1 MSTLL
6 FERSLPRFAAAR
18 LASSFGS
25 GRGAGVG
32 PLRLLEHDA
41 PRLPGAGWVH
51 VDPVLSGI
59 CGSDLAT
66 LDGRSSRYFEEI
78 VSFPFVPGHEVV
90 GHLSADAVGAD
101 GSVLAARTRV
111 VLQPVL
117 GCAARGIVPMC
128 PACQAGHVGNCG
140 NLAFGH
146 IRPGLQTGFCADTG
160 GGWSSTGLVAHSSQL
175 FAVPDGL
182 SDADAVTTE
191 PVACAVHAVLGAGIR
206 DGDVV
211 AVLGAGTLGL
221 TVTAALAHLA
231 ATGRLPAPR
240 CLLVG
245 ARYPHQ
251 QRLAREFGA
260 TEALPADQLGRAV
273 RRHSHSL
280 SFGGAPGE
288 TATLSGGADVVID
301 CVGSAESIAQSL
313 AMVRPRGTVALVGM
327 PGKVTIDLAPL
338 WHREVR
344 LAGAYAYGSESVPT
358 ASAPASAAAGAG
370 AAATGGGATAVE
382 EASPAPSTRRRRSA
396 AAAKSE
402 EAALTV
408 VTAPRAD
415 VAPEEMPTFA
425 LAFEVVA
432 AQSTGRLVSATYPLT
447 RFEEAVAHAGAAGR
461 RGAVKIAF
469 DITKGHTR

>member
-18 LASSFGS
+18 VVSTFGS

-32 PLRLLEHDA
+32 PLRLVDYEA
-41 PRLPGAGWVH
+41 PDLPGAGWARL
-51 VDPVLSGI
+51 DPVLSGI

-66 LDGRSSRYFEEI
+66 LDGRSSRYFEDI

-90 GHLSADAVGAD
+90 GHLSDDATAAD
-101 GSVLAARTRV
+101 GSALPAGSRV

-117 GCAARGIVPMC
+117 GCAARAITPMC
-128 PACQAGHVGNCG
+128 AACTAGQVGNCG
-140 NLAFGH
+140 HLAFGH

-175 FAVPDGL
+175 FAVPDAL
-182 SDADAVTTE
+182 TDADAVTVE
-191 PVACAVHAVLGAGIR
+191 PVACAVHAVLGAGLQ

-221 TVTAALAHLA
+221 TVIAALTHLA
-231 ATGRLPAPR
+231 ATERCPLPAAV
-240 CLLVG
+240 LVG
-245 ARYPHQ
+245 AKYAHQ
-251 QRLAREFGA
+251 QRLARTFGA
-260 TEALPADQLGRAV
+260 TEALPPDQLARAV

-288 TATLSGGADVVID
+288 TATLSGGADIVLD

-327 PGKVTIDLAPL
+327 PGKVTVDLAPL

-344 LAGAYAYGSESVPT
+344 LAGAYAYGRESVL
-358 ASAPASAAAGAG
+358 AGMAG
-370 AAATGGGATAVE
+370 AATAAGSKKGAANRKAT
-382 EASPAPSTRRRRSA
+382 PAP
-396 AAAKSE
+396 
-402 EAALTV
+402 V
-408 VTAPRAD
+408 GV
-415 VAPEEMPTFA
+415 PTFE
-425 LAFEVVA
+425 LAFEVA
-432 AQSTGRLVSATYPLT
+432 AAHGTGRLVSATYPLT
-447 RFEEAVAHAGAAGR
+447 RFEEAIAHAGAAGR

-469 DITKGHTR
+469 DLGKGHTR

>member
-25 GRGAGVG
+25 GRGAGLG
-32 PLRLLEHDA
+32 PLRLVDHHA
-41 PRLPGAGWVH
+41 PELPGEGWVH

-59 CGSDLAT
+59 CGSDLST

-101 GSVLAARTRV
+101 GEPLAAGSRV

-117 GCAARGIVPMC
+117 GCAARDIHPFCV
-128 PACQAGHVGNCG
+128 ACAAGHVGDCG
-140 NLAFGH
+140 RVAFGH

-160 GGWSSTGLVAHSSQL
+160 GGWSTTGLVAHSSQL
-175 FAVPDGL
+175 FAVPAGL

-191 PVACAVHAVLGAGIR
+191 PVACAVHAVLSAGIR
-206 DGDVV
+206 EGDVV
-211 AVLGAGTLGL
+211 AVVGAGTLGL

-231 ATGRLPAPR
+231 ASGRLPAPR
-240 CLLVG
+240 SLLIG
-245 ARYPHQ
+245 AKYSHQ
-251 QRLAREFGA
+251 LRLAREFGA
-260 TEALPADQLGRAV
+260 TEALPPDQLARAV

-280 SFGGAPGE
+280 SYGGSSGE
-288 TATLSGGADVVID
+288 TATLTDGADVVID
-301 CVGSAESIAQSL
+301 CVGSAESITQSL

-344 LAGAYAYGSESVPT
+344 LAGAYAYGTESVP
-358 ASAPASAAAGAG
+358 
-370 AAATGGGATAVE
+370 AVV
-382 EASPAPSTRRRRSA
+382 A
-396 AAAKSE
+396 
-402 EAALTV
+402 
-408 VTAPRAD
+408 
-415 VAPEEMPTFA
+415 APEEVATFQ

-469 DITKGHTR
+469 DITKGHSR